1 MNDLGR
7 YSCCLVVLIVYSST
21 VYSIVPL
28 GQAMQRLGY
37 RVYLNFMGITTM
49 FWTLIT
55 PEVDL
60 HMGILLPGAFAPSRY
75 TWGTAGT
82 YKH

>member
-1 MNDLGR
+1 
-7 YSCCLVVLIVYSST
+7 
-21 VYSIVPL
+21 
-28 GQAMQRLGY
+28 MQRLGY